1 MSHPPPPPPPPE
13 GRGAARG
20 ADLKAEPPTLPLER
34 AASAS
39 DGTAAENISAAAS
52 TAVMGTA
59 RLAPSCRLG
68 FWWSWLALQTSLVLL
83 ILVQEAGLDR
93 RGLPSNNPACV
104 GHGIDVLVCILAVI
118 YTLQLCAQL
127 RVCLFVYIPG
137 PFPGWC
143 CFVLLICTWCG
154 TQRQQ
159 QLMHLSYRQLWP
171 LS

>member
-1 MSHPPPPPPPPE
+1 MHVRMPCAQCRAARKACTSHPPPPPPPPE

-59 RLAPSCRLG
+59 RLAPSCRSG
-68 FWWSWLALQTSLVLL
+68 FWWSWLALQISLVLL

-93 RGLPSNNPACV
+93 RGLPSKTPACV
-104 GHGIDVLVCILAVI
+104 GHGIDVLVCILAVV
-118 YTLQLCAQL
+118 YNQQLCAISKQL
-127 RVCLFVYIPG
+127 RLPELCLFR
-137 PFPGWC
+137 F
-143 CFVLLICTWCG
+143 LD
-154 TQRQQ
+154 
-159 QLMHLSYRQLWP
+159 LSC
-171 LS
+171 

>member
-1 MSHPPPPPPPPE
+1 MRKGCTSHPPPPPPPPE

-34 AASAS
+34 AARAS

-93 RGLPSNNPACV
+93 RGLPSKNPACV
-104 GHGIDVLVCILAVI
+104 GHGINVLACILAVV
-118 YTLQLCAQL
+118 YNRQMCAISKQL
-127 RVCLFVYIPG
+127 RLPVFFIQIPLTC
-137 PFPGWC
+137 WM
-143 CFVLLICTWCG
+143 L
-154 TQRQQ
+154 
-159 QLMHLSYRQLWP
+159 
-171 LS
+171 